1 MHPKHPSPVKLKPFS
16 SPLFFCLILF
26 CPVLFLSGCAGLK
39 KEPPAPRPV
48 LERVSPSAYPA
59 FNDDMAYDG
68 LRHAI
73 LQSITYFKRIPSDRN
88 FDFGPDRYTSAHLI
102 RTMEHFLNFIQ
113 TQPSP
118 DALKS
123 FIRSHYRV
131 YRSTGNQKTKKV
143 LFTGYYEPILSGR
156 THRNGTYRYP
166 VYARPEDHTTIDLS
180 LFHADFKGRKIVG
193 RYTNQRVVPY
203 YDRRK
208 IDKTAALKGKA
219 PVLAWVKDEVGLFFL
234 QIQGSGKIFLENGSV
249 LNVHYHT
256 ANGHPYRSI
265 GKLLIDKG
273 KIPRNEMSMQRIRTY
288 LHDHPDEVE
297 AILHYNPSYVFFKIE
312 KDGPLGYLSVKLTPG
327 RSIALDRRIFP
338 PAALC
343 FIETK
348 IPFVDGVG
356 KIYSWNDSNRFTL
369 NQDTGGAIRGAGR
382 ADLFWGNGAYAE
394 IAAGHMQHR
403 GDLYFL
409 VLKPTAS

>member
-1 MHPKHPSPVKLKPFS
+1 MLHPKKISSLIFFS
-16 SPLFFCLILF
+16 LILF
-26 CPVLFLSGCAGLK
+26 CPALFLSGCAGLK
-39 KEPPAPRPV
+39 KEPPVPGPV

-68 LRHAI
+68 LKHAI

-88 FDFGPDRYTSAHLI
+88 FDFGPDRYTAAHLI
-102 RTMEHFLNFIQ
+102 RSMEHFLNFIQ
-113 TQPSP
+113 TQPVP
-118 DALKS
+118 DALKN

-131 YRSTGNQKTKKV
+131 YRSVGSLKTRKV
-143 LFTGYYEPILSGR
+143 LFTGYYEPMLSGR
-156 THRNGTYRYP
+156 THRNETYRYP

-193 RYTNQRVVPY
+193 RYTNQRVIPY

-208 IDKTAALKGKA
+208 IDQSAALKGKA

-249 LNVHYHT
+249 INVHYHT

-273 KIPRNEMSMQRIRTY
+273 KIPREEMSMQRIRSY

-312 KDGPLGYLSVKLTPG
+312 KSGPLGYLSVKLTPG

-343 FIETK
+343 FIKTK
-348 IPFVDGVG
+348 IPFVDGTG
-356 KIYSWNDSNRFTL
+356 KISSWNDGNRFTL

-409 VLKPTAS
+409 VLKPTS